1 MLYRNRVL
9 AILEIDLQIVTSSIL
24 SLDKHAITPEK
35 LKENLE
41 RIKDDLENLSSLVNR
56 ESEKK
61 YTLKQLQ

>member
-1 MLYRNRVL
+1 MLYKNRVL
-9 AILEIDLQIVTSSIL
+9 ETLEIDLQIVTSSIL

-41 RIKDDLENLSSLVNR
+41 KIQADLENLTSLVNR

-61 YTLKQLQ
+61 YTLTNLQ

>member
-1 MLYRNRVL
+1 MLYKKRVL
-9 AILEIDLQIVTSSIL
+9 ETLELDLQILTSSIL

-56 ESEKK
+56 ESEKI
-61 YTLKQLQ
+61 YTHTQLQ

>member
-1 MLYRNRVL
+1 MLYKNRVL
-9 AILEIDLQIVTSSIL
+9 ETLEIDLQIVTSSIL

-41 RIKDDLENLSSLVNR
+41 KIRDDLENLSSLVNR

-61 YTLKQLQ
+61 YTLTQLQ

>member
-1 MLYRNRVL
+1 MLYKNRVL
-9 AILEIDLQIVTSSIL
+9 ETLEIDLQIVTSSIL

-41 RIKDDLENLSSLVNR
+41 KIKLDLEQLSSLVNR

-61 YTLKQLQ
+61 YTLTNLQ

>member
-1 MLYRNRVL
+1 MLYKNRVL
-9 AILEIDLQIVTSSIL
+9 EILEIDLQIVTSSIL

-41 RIKDDLENLSSLVNR
+41 RIKADLENLSSLVGR

-61 YTLKQLQ
+61 YTLTQLQ